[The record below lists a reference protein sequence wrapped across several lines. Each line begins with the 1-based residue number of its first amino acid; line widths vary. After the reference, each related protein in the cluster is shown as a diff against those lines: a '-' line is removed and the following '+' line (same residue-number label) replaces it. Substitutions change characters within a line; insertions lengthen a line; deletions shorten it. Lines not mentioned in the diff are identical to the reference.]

1 LGGHDKQVFFMV
13 FDVYVSA
20 PHSKQVVLLSWGVKY
35 PSWQDAQ
42 FEDAVIGLYFPMGQG
57 EQVSSALL

>member
-1 LGGHDKQVFFMV
+1 MV

>member
-1 LGGHDKQVFFMV
+1 MV

-20 PHSKQVVLLSWGVKY
+20 PHSKQAVLLSWGVKY

-42 FEDAVIGLYFPMGQG
+42 VEDAVIGLYFPMGQAM
-57 EQVSSALL
+57 QLYDVLL